1 MGKIIITVKSLIA
14 PEVYEKLED
23 ALRDCL
29 ENFGVSADIDDKET
43 GNTTVSREGRVKL
56 LRAGFTGKEIEKI
69 HVALNSFE
77 VEGVN
82 WQDQHGI

>member
-1 MGKIIITVKSLIA
+1 MGKIVITVKSLIT
-14 PEVYEKLED
+14 PEAYEKLED
-23 ALRDCL
+23 ALRDFL
-29 ENFGVSADIDDKET
+29 ENFGVSAEIDDVET
-43 GNTTVSREGRVKL
+43 GNTTVSREGRAKL

-82 WQDQHGI
+82 WQDQH